1 MKSRIVSKINRVRKH
16 SEINLKLELFL
27 ASLYLFINLTIFLV
41 SNPEHKI
48 LNYMGSS
55 FVSYLL
61 VHGIKVLIKGL
72 FELIFSSYW
81 ASREITYRIPTIMKY
96 ILYCVLVMI
105 VVVTTVYFI
114 IIQEI
119 TIPGYYLTPIILIE
133 ALQVMIDTIIETKQ
147 IVTK

>member
-1 MKSRIVSKINRVRKH
+1 
-16 SEINLKLELFL
+16 
-27 ASLYLFINLTIFLV
+27 
-41 SNPEHKI
+41 
-48 LNYMGSS
+48 
-55 FVSYLL
+55 
-61 VHGIKVLIKGL
+61 
-72 FELIFSSYW
+72 
-81 ASREITYRIPTIMKY
+81 MKY